1 MMMFEKG
8 PPRTKQIMIRL
19 TDVERGYLVEAA
31 GRKGVSVAEFV
42 RSIMRQHVMPKKDR
56 R

>member
-1 MMMFEKG
+1 MMFEKG
-8 PPRTKQIMIRL
+8 APRTKSVMVRL

-42 RSIMRQHVMPKKDR
+42 RSIMRQHLAPKKKGR
-56 R
+56 

>member
-8 PPRTKQIMIRL
+8 APRTKQVMIRL

-31 GRKGVSVAEFV
+31 GKQGVSVAEFI
-42 RSIMRQHVMPKKDR
+42 RSIMRRHVMPKKGR